1 MVGVRAIS
9 RKFAGDEGS
18 LDAVLLGISFTAAT
32 FQADGTTPS
41 IITRLKRSNRA
52 GWRDG
57 HLLKMV
63 YKIWSRGD
71 GDDEALDLLMTRES
85 SSQVIGPMSIDLS
98 ETGEG
103 GNGNHDG
110 LTN

>member
-1 MVGVRAIS
+1 MERW
-9 RKFAGDEGS
+9 
-18 LDAVLLGISFTAAT
+18 
-32 FQADGTTPS
+32 TP
-41 IITRLKRSNRA
+41 LEDRA

-63 YKIWSRGD
+63 YEIWSRGD

-85 SSQVIGPMSIDLS
+85 SSRVIGPMSIDLS
-98 ETGEG
+98 ESGEG
-103 GNGNHDG
+103 GDGIQHG